1 MTWLIA
7 KIDEYA
13 PKIWKSTRSIV

>member
-7 KIDEYA
+7 KIDEYT

>member
-1 MTWLIA
+1 VTQLIA